1 MDNQTT
7 MTNKTLYVES
17 SSLEFAEAK
26 RTGILRCIVGDTI
39 DTDARQAQYKGT
51 RKQDFFSFW
60 NIYNERDYAVHS
72 ELRRPIFRDRVTY
85 AKSDVQTIE
94 AFDFIVDPKWS
105 KAQMKQF
112 VQEVIS
118 EAVETING
126 QVKRIDFIPTTWQR
140 RAIEFVAGAFEA
152 GKTTL
157 LLELAARFGKTGTL
171 TQLFSYSDADVMVVT
186 NYVKTVNGSFGD
198 TVVKYFSDQMSYLD
212 TSESDFVEKL
222 QTERE
227 AGRKVLVTCSLF
239 KGVKTER
246 AIEALTKVDNRLIVV
261 DEADFGA
268 HTDSNREKVNTLRQG
283 VPLILMTGTNADRA
297 ASSHDIDAHMS
308 TTYFDMLL
316 DA

>member
-1 MDNQTT
+1 

-94 AFDFIVDPKWS
+94 AFDFAVNPKWS
-105 KAQMKQF
+105 KARMKQL

-126 QVKRIDFIPTTWQR
+126 EVKRVDFIPTTWQQ
-140 RAIEFVAGAFEA
+140 RAIEFIANSFDDGR
-152 GKTTL
+152 KTI

-171 TQLFSYSDADVMVVT
+171 TQLFSYSDADVMVVA
-186 NYVKTVNGSFGD
+186 NYVKTVNRSFGD
-198 TVVKYFSDQMSYLD
+198 TVVRFFSDSVSYLD
-212 TSESDFVEKL
+212 ASDADFETKL
-222 QTERE
+222 QTELDR
-227 AGRKVLVTCSLF
+227 GQKVLITCSLF
-239 KGVKTER
+239 NSAKLDKR
-246 AIEALTKVDNRLIVV
+246 IEAITKVPNRFVVV
-261 DEADFGA
+261 DEADYGA
-268 HTDSNREKVNTLRQG
+268 HTPANLAKVEKLRQD

-297 ASSHDIDAHMS
+297 AGSHDIDAHLAI
-308 TTYFDMLL
+308 TYFDMLMEV
-316 DA
+316 DS

>member
-1 MDNQTT
+1 

-94 AFDFIVDPKWS
+94 AFDFAVNPEWS
-105 KAQMKQF
+105 KARMKQL

-126 QVKRIDFIPTTWQR
+126 EVKRVDFIPTTWQQ
-140 RAIEFVAGAFEA
+140 RAIEFIASSFDDGW
-152 GKTTL
+152 KTI

-171 TQLFSYSDADVMVVT
+171 TQLFSYSDADVMVVA
-186 NYVKTVNGSFGD
+186 NYVKTVNRSFGD
-198 TVVKYFSDQMSYLD
+198 TVVRFFSDSVSYLD
-212 TSESDFVEKL
+212 ASDADFETKL
-222 QTERE
+222 QTELDR
-227 AGRKVLVTCSLF
+227 GQKVLITCSLF
-239 KGVKTER
+239 NSAKLDKR
-246 AIEALTKVDNRLIVV
+246 IEAITKVPNRFVVV
-261 DEADFGA
+261 DEADYGA
-268 HTDSNREKVNTLRQG
+268 HTPANLAKVEKLRQD

-297 ASSHDIDAHMS
+297 AGSHDIDAHLAI
-308 TTYFDMLL
+308 TYFDMLMEV
-316 DA
+316 DS

>member
-1 MDNQTT
+1 

-26 RTGILRCIVGDTI
+26 RTGVLRCIVGDTI
-39 DTDARQAQYKGT
+39 DTDARQAQYNGT

-94 AFDFIVDPKWS
+94 AFDFAVNPKWS
-105 KAQMKQF
+105 KARMKQF

-140 RAIEFVAGAFEA
+140 RAIEFIANSFDDGR
-152 GKTTL
+152 KTI

-171 TQLFSYSDADVMVVT
+171 TQLFSYSDADVMVVA
-186 NYVKTVNGSFGD
+186 NYVKTVNKSFGD
-198 TVVKYFSDQMSYLD
+198 TVVRFFSDSVSYLD
-212 TSESDFVEKL
+212 ASDADFEVKL
-222 QTERE
+222 QAELDR
-227 AGRKVLVTCSLF
+227 GQKVLITCSLF
-239 KGVKTER
+239 NSAKLDKR
-246 AIEALTKVDNRLIVV
+246 IDAITKVPNRFIVV
-261 DEADFGA
+261 DEADYGA
-268 HTDSNREKVNTLRQG
+268 HTPANLAKVEKLRQD

-297 ASSHDIDAHMS
+297 AGTHDIDAHLAI
-308 TTYFDMLL
+308 TYFDMLMEI
-316 DA
+316 DS

>member
-1 MDNQTT
+1 

-26 RTGILRCIVGDTI
+26 RTGVLRCIVGDTI

-94 AFDFIVDPKWS
+94 AFDFAVNPKWS
-105 KAQMKQF
+105 KARMKQF

-140 RAIEFVAGAFEA
+140 RAIEFIANSFDDGR
-152 GKTTL
+152 KTI

-171 TQLFSYSDADVMVVT
+171 TQLFSYSDADVMVVA
-186 NYVKTVNGSFGD
+186 NYVKTVNKSFGD
-198 TVVKYFSDQMSYLD
+198 TVVRFFSDSVSYLD
-212 TSESDFVEKL
+212 ASDADFEVKL
-222 QTERE
+222 QAELDR
-227 AGRKVLVTCSLF
+227 GQKVLITCSLF
-239 KGVKTER
+239 NSAKLDKR
-246 AIEALTKVDNRLIVV
+246 IDAITKVPNRFIVV
-261 DEADFGA
+261 DEADYGA
-268 HTDSNREKVNTLRQG
+268 HTPANLAKVEKLRQD

-297 ASSHDIDAHMS
+297 AGTHDIDAHLAI
-308 TTYFDMLL
+308 TYFDMLMEI
-316 DA
+316 DS

>member
-1 MDNQTT
+1 

-94 AFDFIVDPKWS
+94 AFDFAVNPEWS
-105 KAQMKQF
+105 KARMKQL

-126 QVKRIDFIPTTWQR
+126 EVKRVDFIPTTWQQ
-140 RAIEFVAGAFEA
+140 RAIEFIASSFDDGR
-152 GKTTL
+152 KTI

-171 TQLFSYSDADVMVVT
+171 TQLFSYSDADVMVVA
-186 NYVKTVNGSFGD
+186 NYVKTVNRSFGD
-198 TVVKYFSDQMSYLD
+198 TVVRFFSDSVSYLD
-212 TSESDFVEKL
+212 ASDADFETKL
-222 QTERE
+222 QTELDR
-227 AGRKVLVTCSLF
+227 GQKVLITCSLF
-239 KGVKTER
+239 NSAKLDKR
-246 AIEALTKVDNRLIVV
+246 IEAITKVPNRFVVV
-261 DEADFGA
+261 DEADYGA
-268 HTDSNREKVNTLRQG
+268 HTPANLAKVEKLRQD

-297 ASSHDIDAHMS
+297 AGSHDIDAHLAI
-308 TTYFDMLL
+308 TYFDMLMEV
-316 DA
+316 DS

>member
-1 MDNQTT
+1 

-94 AFDFIVDPKWS
+94 AFDFAVNPKWS
-105 KAQMKQF
+105 KARMKQL

-126 QVKRIDFIPTTWQR
+126 EVKRVDFIPTTWQQ
-140 RAIEFVAGAFEA
+140 RAIEFIASSFDDGR
-152 GKTTL
+152 KTI

-171 TQLFSYSDADVMVVT
+171 TQLFSYSDADVMVVA
-186 NYVKTVNGSFGD
+186 NYVKTVNRSFGD
-198 TVVKYFSDQMSYLD
+198 TVVRFFSDSVSYLD
-212 TSESDFVEKL
+212 ASDADFETKL
-222 QTERE
+222 QTELDR
-227 AGRKVLVTCSLF
+227 GQKVLITCSLF
-239 KGVKTER
+239 NSAKLDKR
-246 AIEALTKVDNRLIVV
+246 IEAITKVPNRFVVV
-261 DEADFGA
+261 DEADYGA
-268 HTDSNREKVNTLRQG
+268 HTPANLAKVEKLRQD

-297 ASSHDIDAHMS
+297 AGSHDIDAHLAI
-308 TTYFDMLL
+308 TYFDMLMEV
-316 DA
+316 DS

>member
-1 MDNQTT
+1 MV
-7 MTNKTLYVES
+7 NKTLYVES

-94 AFDFIVDPKWS
+94 AFDFVVNPKWS
-105 KAQMKQF
+105 KARMKQF

-118 EAVETING
+118 DAVETING

-140 RAIEFVAGAFEA
+140 RAIEFIANSFDDGR
-152 GKTTL
+152 KTI

-171 TQLFSYSDADVMVVT
+171 TQLFSYSDADVMVVA
-186 NYVKTVNGSFGD
+186 NYVKTVNRSFGD
-198 TVVKYFSDQMSYLD
+198 TVVRFFSDSVSYLD
-212 TSESDFVEKL
+212 ASDADFETKL
-222 QTERE
+222 QAELDR
-227 AGRKVLVTCSLF
+227 GQKVLITCSLF
-239 KGVKTER
+239 NSSKLDKR
-246 AIEALTKVDNRLIVV
+246 IDAITKVPNRFVVV
-261 DEADFGA
+261 DEADYGA
-268 HTDSNREKVNTLRQG
+268 HTPANLAKVEKLRQD

-297 ASSHDIDAHMS
+297 AGSHDIDAHLAI
-308 TTYFDMLL
+308 TYFDMLMEV
-316 DA
+316 DS